1 MANTKSTARSTENT
15 SGARTSRNPRKKGPA
30 SETSRRDRPAHRREE
45 QDAEEL
51 EAEETDAQDAEDAD
65 AEEADAEELDGEERE
80 EQDAE
85 EAEGE
90 EPDTGGQAA
99 DEPEDEELE
108 DDESE
113 DDGPEADEADEADE
127 DDDMKGEDHIV
138 TNDRPRPMEV
148 LREAR
153 AQLAELTGMTA
164 ESVSSFAQTEDGWSL
179 EVEVL
184 ELERVPDTMSLM
196 ATYQVELDPDGQ
208 LTGYRR
214 VRRYERGRADAHRA
228 GGR

>member
-1 MANTKSTARSTENT
+1 MANTKNS
-15 SGARTSRNPRKKGPA
+15 SGTRTSQASRSSQKKTEDSAP
-30 SETSRRDRPAHRREE
+30 SETSDTSESTETTETEDTRRD
-45 QDAEEL
+45 
-51 EAEETDAQDAEDAD
+51 
-65 AEEADAEELDGEERE
+65 
-80 EQDAE
+80 
-85 EAEGE
+85 
-90 EPDTGGQAA
+90 
-99 DEPEDEELE
+99 EDETV
-108 DDESE
+108 
-113 DDGPEADEADEADE
+113 A
-127 DDDMKGEDHIV
+127 
-138 TNDRPRPMEV
+138 DRPKPMEV

-196 ATYQVELDPDGQ
+196 ASYEVELDPDGQ

-214 VRRYERGRADAHRA
+214 VRRYERGRADAHRR